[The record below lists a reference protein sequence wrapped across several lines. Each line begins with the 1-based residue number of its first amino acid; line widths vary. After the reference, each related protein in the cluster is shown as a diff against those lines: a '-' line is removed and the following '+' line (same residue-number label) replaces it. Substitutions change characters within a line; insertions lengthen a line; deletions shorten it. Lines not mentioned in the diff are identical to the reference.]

1 MYAGLVGVALIIK
14 KLKKRSNDKVNGIIS
29 DGKSYDNG
37 IPVEMYFLL
46 LLILV
51 ILGLILGVFQ

>member
-1 MYAGLVGVALIIK
+1 MYAVLVEVALIIK
-14 KLKKRSNDKVNGIIS
+14 KDDKRSNDKVNSIIS
-29 DGKSYDNG
+29 DEKSYDNG

-51 ILGLILGVFQ
+51 ILGLILGVF